1 MSEAT
6 KPIPAPTD
14 NTAPFWSGCAAGEL
28 RLRKCAA
35 CGVFRSPTRMVCA
48 CGATA
53 AEWTAVSG
61 RGTVFSYTVVHR
73 APDPAFKAE
82 LPYVIAIVALDEGGR
97 LMSNLVG
104 TEPPLLMFCPGDRDD
119 GTPQDSARNA
129 RDRGDFVVNLV
140 DDPLAEVMVRTS
152 ASLPPGES
160 EALRENL
167 TLLPSSTLAT
177 PRLAAAPASFEC
189 KVHSIQLIGEN
200 RIIFGLIQRTHVRDD
215 LYDPETARIRAELY
229 HPIGRMASP
238 NWYCHT
244 RDQFDLVR
252 PA

>member
-1 MSEAT
+1 MELDFTGALADRAY
-6 KPIPAPTD
+6 PILVCPRPIAWVTTLNPD
-14 NTAPFWSGCAAGEL
+14 GSVNVAPFS
-28 RLRKCAA
+28 
-35 CGVFRSPTRMVCA
+35 F
-48 CGATA
+48 
-53 AEWTAVSG
+53 
-61 RGTVFSYTVVHR
+61 F
-73 APDPAFKAE
+73 
-82 LPYVIAIVALDEGGR
+82 
-97 LMSNLVG
+97 NLVG

-119 GTPQDSARNA
+119 GTPKDSASNA
-129 RDRGDFVVNLV
+129 RDREEFVVNLV

-167 TLLPSSTLAT
+167 ALLPSSTLAT

-244 RDQFDLVR
+244 RDQFELVR

>member
-104 TEPPLLMFCPGDRDD
+104 TEPDSVRIGMPVQAMFE
-119 GTPQDSARNA
+119 T
-129 RDRGDFVVNLV
+129 V
-140 DDPLAEVMVRTS
+140 AEGIGVPKFR
-152 ASLPPGES
+152 
-160 EALRENL
+160 
-167 TLLPSSTLAT
+167 
-177 PRLAAAPASFEC
+177 AAQA
-189 KVHSIQLIGEN
+189 
-200 RIIFGLIQRTHVRDD
+200 
-215 LYDPETARIRAELY
+215 
-229 HPIGRMASP
+229 
-238 NWYCHT
+238 
-244 RDQFDLVR
+244 
-252 PA
+252 

>member
-1 MSEAT
+1 MELDFTGALADRAY
-6 KPIPAPTD
+6 PILASLVCPRPIAWVTTLNPD
-14 NTAPFWSGCAAGEL
+14 GSVNVAPFS
-28 RLRKCAA
+28 
-35 CGVFRSPTRMVCA
+35 F
-48 CGATA
+48 
-53 AEWTAVSG
+53 
-61 RGTVFSYTVVHR
+61 F
-73 APDPAFKAE
+73 
-82 LPYVIAIVALDEGGR
+82 
-97 LMSNLVG
+97 NLVG

-119 GTPQDSARNA
+119 GTPKDSARNA
-129 RDRGDFVVNLV
+129 RDRGEFVVNLV

-160 EALRENL
+160 EAQRENL

>member
-1 MSEAT
+1 MELDFTGALADRAY
-6 KPIPAPTD
+6 PILASLVCPRPIAWVTTLNPD
-14 NTAPFWSGCAAGEL
+14 GSVNVAPFS
-28 RLRKCAA
+28 
-35 CGVFRSPTRMVCA
+35 F
-48 CGATA
+48 
-53 AEWTAVSG
+53 
-61 RGTVFSYTVVHR
+61 F
-73 APDPAFKAE
+73 
-82 LPYVIAIVALDEGGR
+82 
-97 LMSNLVG
+97 NLVG
-104 TEPPLLMFCPGDRDD
+104 TEPPLLMFCPGDRED
-119 GTPQDSARNA
+119 GTPKDSARNA
-129 RDRGDFVVNLV
+129 HDRGEFVVNLV

-167 TLLPSSTLAT
+167 ALLPSSTLAT

-244 RDQFDLVR
+244 RDQFELVR

>member
-1 MSEAT
+1 MELDFTGALADRAY
-6 KPIPAPTD
+6 PILASLVCPRPIAWVTTLNPD
-14 NTAPFWSGCAAGEL
+14 GSVNVAPFS
-28 RLRKCAA
+28 
-35 CGVFRSPTRMVCA
+35 F
-48 CGATA
+48 
-53 AEWTAVSG
+53 
-61 RGTVFSYTVVHR
+61 F
-73 APDPAFKAE
+73 
-82 LPYVIAIVALDEGGR
+82 
-97 LMSNLVG
+97 NLVG
-104 TEPPLLMFCPGDRDD
+104 IEPPLLMFCPGDRDD
-119 GTPQDSARNA
+119 GTPKDSARNA
-129 RDRGDFVVNLV
+129 RDRGEFVVNLV

>member
-1 MSEAT
+1 MELDFTGALADRAY
-6 KPIPAPTD
+6 PILASLVCPRPIAWVTTLNPD
-14 NTAPFWSGCAAGEL
+14 GSVNVAPFS
-28 RLRKCAA
+28 
-35 CGVFRSPTRMVCA
+35 F
-48 CGATA
+48 
-53 AEWTAVSG
+53 
-61 RGTVFSYTVVHR
+61 F
-73 APDPAFKAE
+73 
-82 LPYVIAIVALDEGGR
+82 
-97 LMSNLVG
+97 NLVG

-119 GTPQDSARNA
+119 GTPKDSARNA
-129 RDRGDFVVNLV
+129 RDREEFVVNLV

>member
-1 MSEAT
+1 MELDFTGALADRAY
-6 KPIPAPTD
+6 PILASLVCPRPIAWVTTLNPD
-14 NTAPFWSGCAAGEL
+14 GSVNVAPFS
-28 RLRKCAA
+28 
-35 CGVFRSPTRMVCA
+35 F
-48 CGATA
+48 
-53 AEWTAVSG
+53 
-61 RGTVFSYTVVHR
+61 F
-73 APDPAFKAE
+73 
-82 LPYVIAIVALDEGGR
+82 
-97 LMSNLVG
+97 NLVG

-119 GTPQDSARNA
+119 GTPKDSARNA
-129 RDRGDFVVNLV
+129 HDRGEFVVNLV

-167 TLLPSSTLAT
+167 ALLPSSTLAT

-244 RDQFDLVR
+244 RDQFELVR

>member
-1 MSEAT
+1 MELDFTGALADRAY
-6 KPIPAPTD
+6 PILASLVCPRPIAWVTTLNPD
-14 NTAPFWSGCAAGEL
+14 GSVNVAPFS
-28 RLRKCAA
+28 
-35 CGVFRSPTRMVCA
+35 F
-48 CGATA
+48 
-53 AEWTAVSG
+53 
-61 RGTVFSYTVVHR
+61 F
-73 APDPAFKAE
+73 
-82 LPYVIAIVALDEGGR
+82 
-97 LMSNLVG
+97 NLVG

-119 GTPQDSARNA
+119 GTPKDSARNA
-129 RDRGDFVVNLV
+129 RDRGEFVVNLV

-160 EALRENL
+160 EAQRENL

-244 RDQFDLVR
+244 RDQFELVR